1 MLTLSHYTPRVSP
14 KQLRKL
20 IKAAGLTIR
29 GAADELGM
37 NQRQLYRYLA
47 GDAEVPR
54 VVELAIKWV
63 VHSRKER

>member
-1 MLTLSHYTPRVSP
+1 MTYSHTVAVSP

-20 IKAAGLTIR
+20 ITDAGLTVR

-37 NQRQLYRYLA
+37 NQRQFYRYLA

-63 VHSRKER
+63 VQQRKEKR

>member
-1 MLTLSHYTPRVSP
+1 MVTWCHNVAVSP

-29 GAADELGM
+29 GAADQLGM

-54 VVELAIKWV
+54 VVELALMWV
-63 VHSRKER
+63 TRKRRE